1 MIYDL
6 SRKTEIEKL
15 RAKLNYYAKKEKKV
29 ELKPYSGIRSLQH
42 NRYLHLI
49 LNAFS
54 IEYGDKMKYVKQE
67 IFKKIVNPDIFQTV
81 YLNEKTGE
89 ERVDWKSTA
98 ELTDSEL
105 SKAIER
111 FKDYSVTELGL
122 LLPDS
127 DNLKEIEMLEI
138 HVKNNQYW

>member
-15 RAKLNYYAKKEKKV
+15 KAKLNYYAKKGKKV
-29 ELKPYSGIRSLQH
+29 ELKPYSSIRSLQH

-105 SKAIER
+105 SRAIER

-127 DNLKEIEMLEI
+127 NNLKEIEMLEI